1 MKLNSPNYW
10 SRRGFFCFLLSPIAG
25 IYRLIIALRYLLY
38 KYNIKKTSKFKLPI
52 IIVGNITVG
61 GTGKTPLVI
70 WLAEFLQK
78 QGFQPGIVS
87 RGYNSKATYPY
98 EVKENSTAAE
108 VGDEALLIKQRT
120 KCPMVIAPNR
130 VAAVQKLLETNNC
143 NIIISDDGLQHYAL
157 SRDLEIAV
165 IDAKQRFGNGFC
177 LPAGPLREPIK
188 WLQQVDL
195 IIENGTS
202 MQLLPDKLYNLAEP
216 ELTKD
221 LTEFKGKTVH
231 AIAGIG
237 NPQRFF
243 TMLRNFDINVI
254 EHPFPDH
261 YVFHPQ
267 DLSYNDELMV
277 LMTEKDAVKCQQ
289 LDNNKY
295 WCVPI
300 TVQLDERFVQNLL
313 QLLGLP
319 A

>member
-188 WLQQVDL
+188 RLQQVDL

-202 MQLLPDKLYNLAEP
+202 MQLLPDKLYNLAET

-221 LTEFKGKTVH
+221 LTEFKYKTVH
-231 AIAGIG
+231 AIASIG
-237 NPQRFF
+237 NP
-243 TMLRNFDINVI
+243 
-254 EHPFPDH
+254 
-261 YVFHPQ
+261 
-267 DLSYNDELMV
+267 
-277 LMTEKDAVKCQQ
+277 
-289 LDNNKY
+289 
-295 WCVPI
+295 
-300 TVQLDERFVQNLL
+300 
-313 QLLGLP
+313 
-319 A
+319 